1 MAKLIKKPQKEGKYL
16 AHGDNGKTYPAEKVN
31 KYMPGGVM
39 FLAIPSDVKILG
51 YSRVD
56 TQKTK
61 TRPATAK
68 PGGSA
73 ATLKRIAAARSEAT
87 AKPVKKTAKRAA
99 PKKNK

>member
-61 TRPATAK
+61 TRPANAT
-68 PGGSA
+68 PGGRG
-73 ATLKRIAAARSEAT
+73 ATLNSSAAARSETT
-87 AKPVKKTAKRAA
+87 AKPIKNTANRSS
-99 PKKNK
+99 PKKKN